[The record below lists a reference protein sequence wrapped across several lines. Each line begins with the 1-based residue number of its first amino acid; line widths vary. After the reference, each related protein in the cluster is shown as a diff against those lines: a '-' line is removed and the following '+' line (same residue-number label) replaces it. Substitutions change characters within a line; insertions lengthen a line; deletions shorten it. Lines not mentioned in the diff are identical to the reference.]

1 MMKNKFLLLKLLF
14 HWILCQM
21 LSQGISRV
29 ECSSGIFKDFSS
41 GKWSGIYAEKKI
53 QNWNF
58 NFF

>member
-53 QNWNF
+53 
-58 NFF
+58 